1 MRGVERPIYWTSL
14 LVRCFLGLA
23 AWSLSEYTD
32 LVLVEDAVLYE
43 RQGARIAQEW
53 MAEGSSETLALIKES
68 GREAWVI
75 YWLLA
80 AFSFLLGGARALPV
94 LIVLFNL
101 VTAWVPV
108 YTHRIALLLGVSP
121 RGALLAARIV
131 VFSPV
136 FAFWAGALYKEG
148 LVLLALN
155 VIVYQGLVLQQ
166 EWRLRSMFTLIAAL
180 SILLGLRFYLAVI
193 LVPPLAVGLL
203 LGISLPRRSL
213 TIAGLVVGLI
223 LVGFVSQVRDLLP
236 QDSWDLLTQIQAS
249 RDDLASARSGY
260 LWDVDVSNPMAALAF
275 LPVGALYFL
284 AVPLP
289 WDLGSLRQNL
299 VIPEMLFWLSQYPL
313 IFLGMREGWRSNR
326 RGSLLVIAM
335 TLSMLI
341 FYALFVGNVG
351 TAYRLRAQI
360 WLFWA
365 IFAGW
370 CRDRTSTARLGA
382 PSWRRVPHAAPRA
395 PDPA

>member
-1 MRGVERPIYWTSL
+1 MRGSERSIYWTSL

-23 AWSLSEYTD
+23 AWSLSEYTG
-32 LVLVEDAVLYE
+32 LVLVEDAALYE

-53 MAEGSSETLALIKES
+53 IARGSSETLTLVMES

-80 AFSFLLGGARALPV
+80 AFSFLLGGVRALPV

-108 YTHRIALLLGVSP
+108 YTYRIALLLGVSP
-121 RGALLAARIV
+121 RGALRAARLV

-155 VIVYQGLVLQQ
+155 VIVYHGLALQRQ
-166 EWRLRSMFTLIAAL
+166 WRLRSMLTLTLAL
-180 SILLGLRFYLAVI
+180 SILLGLRFYLAAI
-193 LVPPLAVGLL
+193 LAPPLVVGLL
-203 LGISLPRRSL
+203 FGKGSTISFTRRSL
-213 TIAGLVVGLI
+213 TIGCLAVGLI

-236 QDSWDLLTQIQAS
+236 QDSWDLLAQIQAS
-249 RDDLASARSGY
+249 RDDLASAPSGY
-260 LWDVDVSNPMAALAF
+260 LLDVDVSQPIAAFAF
-275 LPVGALYFL
+275 LPIGAVYFL
-284 AVPLP
+284 SVPLP
-289 WDLGSLRQNL
+289 WELGSFRQNL
-299 VIPEMLFWLSQYPL
+299 VIPEMVFWLSQYPL
-313 IFLGMREGWRSNR
+313 IFFGMREGWRSNR
-326 RGSLLVIAM
+326 SGTLLLTAL
-335 TLSMLI
+335 TLSMLV
-341 FYALFVGNVG
+341 FYALFVGNTG

-360 WLFWA
+360 WVFWA

-370 CRDRTSTARLGA
+370 CQNRSAGTASL
-382 PSWRRVPHAAPRA
+382 RA
-395 PDPA
+395 

>member
-1 MRGVERPIYWTSL
+1 MRGTERPIYWTSL
-14 LVRCFLGLA
+14 LVRCFLGLT
-23 AWSLSEYTD
+23 AWSLSEYTG
-32 LVLVEDAVLYE
+32 LVLVEDAALYE

-53 MAEGSSETLALIKES
+53 VAHGSSETLALVMES
-68 GREAWVI
+68 GREAWMI

-80 AFSFLLGGARALPV
+80 AFSFLLRGARALPV

-108 YTHRIALLLGVSP
+108 YTYRIALLLGVSP
-121 RGALLAARIV
+121 RGALRAARLV

-166 EWRLRSMFTLIAAL
+166 QWRLRSMLTLTLAL
-180 SILLGLRFYLAVI
+180 SILLGLRFYLAAI
-193 LVPPLAVGLL
+193 LAPPLVVGLL
-203 LGISLPRRSL
+203 LGKGWGFSFTRRSL
-213 TIAGLVVGLI
+213 TIGCLVVGLI

-249 RDDLASARSGY
+249 RDDLASAPSGY
-260 LWDVDVSNPMAALAF
+260 LLDVDVSHPIAAFAF
-275 LPVGALYFL
+275 LPIGAVYFL
-284 AVPLP
+284 SVPLP
-289 WDLGSLRQNL
+289 WELGSFRQNL
-299 VIPEMLFWLSQYPL
+299 VIPEMVFWLSQYPL

-326 RGSLLVIAM
+326 SGTLLLTAL
-335 TLSMLI
+335 TLSMMV
-341 FYALFVGNVG
+341 FYALFVGNTG

-370 CRDRTSTARLGA
+370 CRDRSTGTASL
-382 PSWRRVPHAAPRA
+382 RA
-395 PDPA
+395 